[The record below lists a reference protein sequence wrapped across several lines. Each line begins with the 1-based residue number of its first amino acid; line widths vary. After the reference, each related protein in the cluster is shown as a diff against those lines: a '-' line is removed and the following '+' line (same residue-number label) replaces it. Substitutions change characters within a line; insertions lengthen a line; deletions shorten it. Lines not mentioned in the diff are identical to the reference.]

1 MYKKGDKVI
10 ILDYNQKPIVP
21 NVVAVVEDV
30 IREDR
35 LRLLMPDNGCC
46 LEFTEHLKKIDDE
59 KYEKILNAVKERE
72 KELPVDLQLDIRKF
86 AAKHPKR
93 RKDEILQMFE
103 QDKRYVSIL
112 NAYTGRVMMYGK
124 ENINDHFLFEYKDAL
139 YGIVKTRTFFHELD
153 ESIPVP
159 DLV

>member
-1 MYKKGDKVI
+1 MYKIGDKVI

-59 KYEKILNAVKERE
+59 KIREDSERC
-72 KELPVDLQLDIRKF
+72 KRKGER
-86 AAKHPKR
+86 APR
-93 RKDEILQMFE
+93 
-103 QDKRYVSIL
+103 
-112 NAYTGRVMMYGK
+112 
-124 ENINDHFLFEYKDAL
+124 
-139 YGIVKTRTFFHELD
+139 
-153 ESIPVP
+153 
-159 DLV
+159 